1 MKTKST
7 LSILVSLAVTTII
20 LVGCSDYDNGFT
32 EKQIQFHSDF
42 NHEFGSFDK
51 TQDWNLAERA
61 NVTVTTS
68 ELKDINVY
76 TEKEGSFVQVGAFK
90 NVMGTRKLEFDV
102 IEQTKKLVVSD
113 GDVALRVGD
122 TYTRREPK
130 RMGNALR
137 DSC

>member
-1 MKTKST
+1 MKTQRN
-7 LSILVSLAVTTII
+7 LSFMMPLAVAAMI
-20 LVGCSDYDNGFT
+20 LAGCSEYDNGFT

-68 ELKDINVY
+68 EMKDINVY

-90 NVMGTRKLEFDV
+90 NVSGTRKLEFDV
-102 IEQTKKLVVSD
+102 IEDMWGQNLLGKTINEV
-113 GDVALRVGD
+113 
-122 TYTRREPK
+122 REDLIK
-130 RMGNALR
+130 EQ
-137 DSC
+137 C